1 MISKTGFSLLKTE
14 AKENLK
20 KFLIPLAYL
29 VTPNTFQA
37 EEITGIKI
45 NNIEDMKVV
54 AKEILKLGPK
64 FVLMKGGNLQGDA
77 IDVLI
82 GDDMFEVFKS

>member
-1 MISKTGFSLLKTE
+1 M
-14 AKENLK
+14 
-20 KFLIPLAYL
+20 AYL
-29 VTPNTFQA
+29 VTPNSFQA

-45 NNIEDMKVV
+45 NNIEDMKLVG
-54 AKEILKLGPK
+54 KEILKLGPK